1 MVDCIYQIVNS
12 PTRTH
17 RQLVAKNNTMSP
29 ELIKEINANCPEDQG
44 IFKEPYG
51 LDWIKEPVI
60 YMRWV
65 SGGVSGGSCWGTE
78 HSPRTPDKKPQ
89 FKALDLVLKELK
101 PNITFLEFR
110 EIEGLIQSSD
120 NNEYAYYGNRYDYTM
135 EYVIIS
141 ELEKALEAL

>member
-1 MVDCIYQIVNS
+1 
-12 PTRTH
+12 
-17 RQLVAKNNTMSP
+17 MSP
-29 ELIKEINANCPEDQG
+29 ELMKEINEKCPSDQG

-51 LDWIKEPVI
+51 VDHIKEPVV

-65 SGGVSGGSCWGTE
+65 SGGVSGGNCWGDKP
-78 HSPRTPDKKPQ
+78 SPRTPDKKPQ

-120 NNEYAYYGNRYDYTM
+120 DYENEYYGNRYDYTM
-135 EYVIIS
+135 EYVILS